1 MISPFEVYVVMQLD
15 TVKSAALGVASLT
28 GFASIFLVG
37 LAISSKIDAEAEWRT
52 DASKAASAKL
62 SETVGKLSRKVMAT
76 FALCVAATAFLPSTQ
91 TAAAMILVPALTS
104 KEITEPVGAEAK
116 ELYNLLKR
124 GLTKYVDDGQAPA
137 TTEKK
142 AN

>member
-15 TVKSAALGVASLT
+15 SISNGLAALTFITGSLGVVIGAYGALELS
-28 GFASIFLVG
+28 
-37 LAISSKIDAEAEWRT
+37 SSKSCPELDISKREAAT
-52 DASKAASAKL
+52 AAFLLPKARKL
-62 SETVGKLSRKVMAT
+62 L
-76 FALCVAATAFLPSTQ
+76 VAATFLCLLLSFIPSSK

-104 KEITEPVGAEAK
+104 KEVIEPVGAEAK

-124 GLTKYVDDGQAPA
+124 GLTEYVDNGQAPA
-137 TTEKK
+137 TVEKT